1 MSGIGSVQATW
12 GMEGAADYGAGLYGG
27 QSGSR
32 GAVLPT
38 GNVGNVQAAS
48 PLERTRAAAPGQP
61 AEVQGAQGKT
71 GTQETKE
78 AQKAECQTC
87 KERKYMDQSNEGN
100 VSFQSPTH
108 IAPGQAAA
116 RVMSHEREHV
126 RNAVAEGQKENKKL
140 VSVSVSL
147 KTGVCPECGRTYIAG
162 GTTHTKMLTYRE
174 NPYDQGRKAVEG
186 TVLRGMNVDQRV

>member
-27 QSGSR
+27 QPGSR
-32 GAVLPT
+32 GAVQPT
-38 GNVGNVQAAS
+38 ENVQAAS
-48 PLERTRAAAPGQP
+48 PLERTRAAAPGRP
-61 AEVQGAQGKT
+61 AEVQGAQEKT
-71 GTQETKE
+71 GTQEAKK

-140 VSVSVSL
+140 VSVRVSL
-147 KTGVCPECGRTYIAG
+147 KTGV
-162 GTTHTKMLTYRE
+162 
-174 NPYDQGRKAVEG
+174 
-186 TVLRGMNVDQRV
+186 